1 MAVIIK
7 NALIV
12 NADKAYTQP
21 QDILVEKGVI
31 VRIAPA
37 IPEGQARVVDAKGK
51 HVFPGLVDL
60 HVHLRQPG
68 REDKE
73 TIETGS
79 RAAVKGGFTT
89 IVCMPNTDPVIDN
102 AMIVEAVIKEAKR
115 VGLLNIIPAGA
126 ITKGQRGEE
135 LTDMFELKEAGC
147 LVLTDDGRA
156 VGSSQTLRLA
166 LDYARMA
173 GLLLMEH
180 CQDLSLTS
188 GGVMNESYTSTLL
201 GMKSDPSVAETVIV
215 ARDIEIAH
223 YLKTRI
229 HLQHMS
235 AARSVELIRWAKSQ
249 GIQVTAEATPHHFT
263 LTDEAV
269 KSFNP
274 NTKVNP
280 PLRTAADVAAL
291 RQGLKD
297 GVIDCIASDHAPH
310 TIEDKEVGF
319 DYAPFGMTGL
329 ETALALGITELVAG
343 GVLTLAQLVDK
354 MSTAPARI
362 IGLERKGAVREG
374 YDADLTVVDTNE
386 EWLVREDGFASKS
399 VNSPFVGRTLKG
411 KVKATLYG
419 GKVVYQDRESNGV

>member
-1 MAVIIK
+1 MAVLIK

-12 NADKAYTQP
+12 NADKMDP
-21 QDILVEKGVI
+21 NLQDILIDKGLI
-31 VRIAPA
+31 VRVGPGL
-37 IPEGQARVVDAKGK
+37 PDGQARVMDLKGK
-51 HVFPGLVDL
+51 HVFPGLIDL

-89 IVCMPNTDPVIDN
+89 IVCMPNTKPVIDN
-102 AMIVEAVIKEAKR
+102 AMIVEAVVKEARR
-115 VGLLNIIPAGA
+115 VGLLTIIPAGA
-126 ITKGQRGEE
+126 MTRGQNGEE

-147 LVLTDDGRA
+147 LALTDDGRSVA
-156 VGSSQTLRLA
+156 NSQTLRLA

-173 GLLLMEH
+173 GLLFMEH
-180 CQDLSLTS
+180 CQDLSLSS

-201 GMKSDPSVAETVIV
+201 GMKGDPVVAETVIV
-215 ARDIEIAH
+215 ARDIEIVH

-235 AARSVELIRWAKSQ
+235 AARSVELVRWAKSQ

-269 KSFNP
+269 KSFHP

-280 PLRTAADVAAL
+280 PLRTAVDVEAV

-297 GVIDCIASDHAPH
+297 GTIDCIASDHAPH
-310 TIEDKEVGF
+310 TVEDKEVGF
-319 DYAPFGMTGL
+319 DHAPFGVTGL
-329 ETALALGITELVAG
+329 ETALALGITELVSR
-343 GVLTLAQLVDK
+343 GVLTLSQIVDR
-354 MSTAPARI
+354 MSAAPARI

-374 YDADLTVVDTNE
+374 YDADLTVVDIDE
-386 EWLVREDGFASKS
+386 EWLVKAEGFASKA
-399 VNSPFVGRTLKG
+399 VNSPFIGRTLKG
-411 KVKATLYG
+411 KVKTTLYG
-419 GKVVYQDRESNGV
+419 GKIVYQDD

>member
-1 MAVIIK
+1 MAVLIK
-7 NALIV
+7 NAFIV
-12 NADKAYTQP
+12 NADKIYRQP
-21 QDILVEKGVI
+21 QDILLEKGM
-31 VRIAPA
+31 IARVGPA
-37 IPEGQARVVDAKGK
+37 LPEGQARVIDVKGN
-51 HVFPGLVDL
+51 HVFPGLIDL

-79 RAAVKGGFTT
+79 QAAVKGGFTT
-89 IVCMPNTDPVIDN
+89 IVCMPNTKPVIDN
-102 AMIVEAVIKEAKR
+102 AMIVEAVIKEARR

-126 ITKGQRGEE
+126 MTRGQNGEE

-147 LVLTDDGRA
+147 LALTDDGRSVA
-156 VGSSQTLRLA
+156 NSQTLRLA

-173 GLLLMEH
+173 GLLFMEH
-180 CQDLSLTS
+180 CQDLSLSS

-201 GMKSDPSVAETVIV
+201 GMKGDPVVAETVIV
-215 ARDIEIAH
+215 ARDIELIH

-229 HLQHMS
+229 HLQHIS
-235 AARSVELIRWAKSQ
+235 AARSVELVRWAKSQ

-280 PLRTAADVAAL
+280 PLRTAADVEAI

-297 GVIDCIASDHAPH
+297 GTIDCIASDHAPH

-319 DYAPFGMTGL
+319 DHAPFGVTGL

-343 GVLTLAQLVDK
+343 GMLTLNQLVDK
-354 MSTAPARI
+354 MSAAPARV
-362 IGLERKGAVREG
+362 IGLERKGAIREG
-374 YDADLTVVDTNE
+374 TT
-386 EWLVREDGFASKS
+386 RI
-399 VNSPFVGRTLKG
+399 
-411 KVKATLYG
+411 
-419 GKVVYQDRESNGV
+419 